1 VSTQS
6 ATDVMT
12 GKEVTAGPIVLLG
25 SPGAGKGTQAKIITG
40 RYGVPHVSTGD
51 LLRDNV
57 SRVTELGKKAKAIM
71 ERGDLVPDDLVLD
84 MVGERLV
91 AADCD
96 KGFIL
101 DGFPR
106 TTAQAEWLDRFLAS
120 RTFAGRFL
128 PPIVIKVQVGY
139 NQLLQRLTGR
149 RTCPACGRIYNV
161 YLQPPRREGF
171 CDVDGAP
178 LIQRKDDS
186 EEVISERLK
195 TYERQTLPLADYY
208 RRQGR
213 LYEVNGELPVE
224 QVTAEMHSL
233 IEKLRAAHD

>member
-139 NQLLQRLTGR
+139 NQLLQRLTDR

>member
-1 VSTQS
+1 MSTQS